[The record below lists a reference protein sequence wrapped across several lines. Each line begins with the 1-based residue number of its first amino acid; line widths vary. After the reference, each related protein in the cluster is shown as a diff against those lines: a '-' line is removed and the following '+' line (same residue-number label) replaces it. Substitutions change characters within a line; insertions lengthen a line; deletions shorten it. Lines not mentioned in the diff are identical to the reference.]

1 MSEWCSSGADMKK
14 PPNGLLL
21 GARYIFDFSGG
32 VLVYHKKEIP
42 RDSTLTYS
50 PWDSVWD
57 MLKIPSKIEKK
68 LDDTLLKHSLCN
80 LHEASDVSTLN
91 VVNRAISL
99 CTKLN
104 ASLVDRLHD
113 EVELVINLLTCP

>member
-1 MSEWCSSGADMKK
+1 MCVIGVVCEEIIHFVQND
-14 PPNGLLL
+14 N
-21 GARYIFDFSGG
+21 ARFFFDFSGADLG
-32 VLVYHKKEIP
+32 FRNKKSP
-42 RDSTLTYS
+42 RDSTFAYS
-50 PWDSVWD
+50 PWGFVCEGP
-57 MLKIPSKIEKK
+57 KVPSKIEKR

-80 LHEASDVSTLN
+80 LHETCDVSTLN
-91 VVNRAISL
+91 IVNSTISL

>member
-1 MSEWCSSGADMKK
+1 MLNSLFYLEMEETKETK
-14 PPNGLLL
+14 ET
-21 GARYIFDFSGG
+21 
-32 VLVYHKKEIP
+32 KEIFLILVRQICFFIIKISP
-42 RDSTLTYS
+42 WDSTLTYS
-50 PWDSVWD
+50 PRGFVCEGTKVS
-57 MLKIPSKIEKK
+57 SKIEKK

-80 LHEASDVSTLN
+80 LHETCDVSTLN

>member
-1 MSEWCSSGADMKK
+1 MCEEILHFVQND
-14 PPNGLLL
+14 N
-21 GARYIFDFSGG
+21 ARFFFDFSGVDLG
-32 VLVYHKKEIP
+32 FHNKNPLGIVHK
-42 RDSTLTYS
+42 YS
-50 PWDSVWD
+50 PRGFVWEG
-57 MLKIPSKIEKK
+57 LKIPSKIEKK